1 MITVTISRCQSEEFQ
16 SFPLPQVR
24 LLLHGHQQGGGP
36 QETAPEAGQHPGCR
50 VREVHPHPVLRHP
63 QLQPCREAD
72 PLPLQEVSVRSA
84 GAVPDGSPQVQT
96 YERVTGPSTGET
108 PARLSALNPPAQHSP
123 SVRTTSNTPGWRGN
137 LSVWQSQAEIQ
148 FKLHFL
154 TYYLY
159 SDSCPSLMWSL
170 THSMFFEKAFLLV
183 SLKLSIWS
191 SALPNLS
198 VIHAYMHHQNIFS
211 WIFQENFARCFND
224 NQYVPEWASSEL
236 EPFVATN
243 LICTDIVS
251 RCLKGL

>member
-1 MITVTISRCQSEEFQ
+1 M
-16 SFPLPQVR
+16 R
-24 LLLHGHQQGGGP
+24 LLLHWHQQSGGSSS
-36 QETAPEAGQHPGCR
+36 AASEAGQHPGCR
-50 VREVHPHPVLRHP
+50 LREVHPHPVLRHP
-63 QLQPCREAD
+63 RLQSRREAD
-72 PLPLQEVSVRSA
+72 PLPLQEMPVRCA
-84 GAVPDGSPQVQT
+84 GLVPDGGPQVQT
-96 YERVTGPSTGET
+96 HEWVELARETGREGGRET
-108 PARLSALNPPAQHSP
+108 VNSVPARRPVRRQLSAGQNLSSCGVPAS
-123 SVRTTSNTPGWRGN
+123 TLDWRGK
-137 LSVWQSQAEIQ
+137 LWFWQSQAEIQ

-170 THSMFFEKAFLLV
+170 THSIFFEKAFFLV

-198 VIHAYMHHQNIFS
+198 VIHAYMHHQYIFS
-211 WIFQENFARCFND
+211 WIFQENFARCFSD
-224 NQYVPEWASSEL
+224 NQYVPEWASFEL